1 MRARTSAKGLA
12 GASLAFRVL
21 AALVGVVSLTM
32 LLAQGWSVQSNYR
45 DRSRLLNEHA
55 AQIALIAAEGIA
67 RPLFDFNTPVV
78 ATSVAALARDPGF
91 VGAAVFD
98 TEGKQVAIVGAL
110 PQQGDNIVLQ
120 QEL

>member
-78 ATSVAALARDPGF
+78 ATSVAALARGPGF
-91 VGAAVFD
+91 VGAAARL
-98 TEGKQVAIVGAL
+98 GGCVGAVRSSPPRDRQFCPL
-110 PQQGDNIVLQ
+110 RG
-120 QEL
+120 